1 MNNVRIFWFFLILS
15 GAGTVVVGSNLKGQG
30 SSVRTDS
37 LQGDNSELLGFAQS
51 TGLDMTG
58 AGIAALGGIF
68 AFMGIIGL
76 ARTFREDRSEEE
88 PGLPADV
95 LKGLSEDATT
105 PAEVPKLDEPTDAEI
120 LRRLAWPSMQRD
132 EPLEQEARK
141 DDPTTWRHPEGIL
154 FLFNDRDPLPFYGL
168 VRDLAVLHLS
178 SSGLLLARL
187 DASAGPGRSLVAV
200 LGNAKAVEAFDDIY
214 RQFAGLEFGA
224 RGLNPSKTKPQATL
238 QARSYD
244 PAWVVPNAAPY
255 QAERDALRRGAY
267 LLRDL
272 TPL

>member
-1 MNNVRIFWFFLILS
+1 
-15 GAGTVVVGSNLKGQG
+15 
-30 SSVRTDS
+30 
-37 LQGDNSELLGFAQS
+37 
-51 TGLDMTG
+51 
-58 AGIAALGGIF
+58 
-68 AFMGIIGL
+68 
-76 ARTFREDRSEEE
+76 
-88 PGLPADV
+88 
-95 LKGLSEDATT
+95 
-105 PAEVPKLDEPTDAEI
+105 
-120 LRRLAWPSMQRD
+120 
-132 EPLEQEARK
+132 
-141 DDPTTWRHPEGIL
+141 
-154 FLFNDRDPLPFYGL
+154 
-168 VRDLAVLHLS
+168 VLHLS

-200 LGNAKAVEAFDDIY
+200 LGDAKAVEAFDDIY